1 MKKLITFLLLSFS
14 LLSFA
19 GNWKVVEKEGFFLLV
34 SDKNSELYYQIESNG
49 GMPEFEEEK
58 QYRGNIKLLIYNS
71 GTAGT
76 YVPITIKRALVW
88 DEKSGKFLADLPY
101 KYFSTAKVK
110 LVQPKWEIK
119 KETLIVNDQNTDE
132 VWNINLPR

>member
-1 MKKLITFLLLSFS
+1 MKKSLIFLLLSFS
-14 LLSFA
+14 LTSFA
-19 GNWKVVEKEGFFLLV
+19 MDWKVVEKEGFFLLT
-34 SDKNSELYYQIESNG
+34 STKNSDHFYQIENSS
-49 GMPEFEEEK
+49 GMPEFVEEK
-58 QYRGNIKLLIYNS
+58 SYRGNIKLLIYNS

-76 YVPITIKRALVW
+76 YVPITIMRAVVW
-88 DEKSGKFLADLPY
+88 DSKGEKFLADLPY